1 MKKKKT
7 DFAVIIYICLA
18 ALLILGIKYFDQ
30 IAGVALKLWNVAFPL
45 ILGVAVAYVI
55 NIIMVRV
62 ERIYFPKTKNRFV
75 AASRRGVSI
84 VVSLLLVAGIFPWLQ
99 GWFCRSLG
107 RPLP

>member
-45 ILGVAVAYVI
+45 ILGCLLY
-55 NIIMVRV
+55 
-62 ERIYFPKTKNRFV
+62 TSRFCKDQ
-75 AASRRGVSI
+75 AEKYH
-84 VVSLLLVAGIFPWLQ
+84 
-99 GWFCRSLG
+99 
-107 RPLP
+107 